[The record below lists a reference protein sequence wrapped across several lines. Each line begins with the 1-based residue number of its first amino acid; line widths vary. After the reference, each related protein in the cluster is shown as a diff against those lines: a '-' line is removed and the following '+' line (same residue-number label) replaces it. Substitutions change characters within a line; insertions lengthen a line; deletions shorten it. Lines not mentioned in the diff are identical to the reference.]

1 MSLLL
6 KLQQEET
13 NKNYK
18 KYCEI
23 ADEFLCNDEPLIPL
37 ILKRH
42 IQARR
47 NFYMRNLLLKTFQI
61 SDIIKKIDSDVI
73 QVLKRCCPGLTDVI
87 RLPDNYDKST
97 VLDQLSQNIDKPL
110 DAVITK
116 RKELKIFWSDERK
129 DLDTHIYYFQALT
142 H

>member
-1 MSLLL
+1 MMSLLL

-23 ADEFLCNDEPLIPL
+23 ADEFLCSDEPLIPL

-73 QVLKRCCPGLTDVI
+73 QVLKRCCPGFTDVI
-87 RLPDNYDKST
+87 RLPDNYDWIAPPELSCPT
-97 VLDQLSQNIDKPL
+97 DCSLLDVGSQTI
-110 DAVITK
+110 VIGLPHSQIWLPD
-116 RKELKIFWSDERK
+116 RL
-129 DLDTHIYYFQALT
+129 
-142 H
+142 